1 MELQVVRL
9 AKNIETLVAAEEGAA
24 AVSLVCGTI
33 LVVAH
38 QKVGKTIQSV
48 VTRAQMAGVQVV
60 LMIVDSKL

>member
-1 MELQVVRL
+1 VRL
-9 AKNIETLVAAEEGAA
+9 AKYIETLVAAEEGAA
-24 AVSLVCGTI
+24 ATSLVCGGTI